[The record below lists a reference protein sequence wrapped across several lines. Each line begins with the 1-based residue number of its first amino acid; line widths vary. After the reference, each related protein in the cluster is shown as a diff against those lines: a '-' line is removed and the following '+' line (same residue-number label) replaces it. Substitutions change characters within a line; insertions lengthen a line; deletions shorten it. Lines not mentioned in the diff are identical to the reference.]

1 MVMKYGLQSDMHDG
15 QAGWRYGMEHGHD
28 ARTCSVDLQKG
39 HDIGHAP
46 FLFLFS
52 CSRNMVMQHGH
63 AEQRDGHEARECNM
77 NMQHEHAA
85 WRHG

>member
-1 MVMKYGLQSDMHDG
+1 
-15 QAGWRYGMEHGHD
+15 
-28 ARTCSVDLQKG
+28 
-39 HDIGHAP
+39 
-46 FLFLFS
+46 LFS

-77 NMQHEHAA
+77 NMQHRHAA